1 MAAVGDAAV
10 LLTQLKSQPNRTQ
23 QCIYIYFFKFSPL
36 NQDNSIKLDFH
47 PTYGKRTM
55 ELPLLAGPVT

>member
-1 MAAVGDAAV
+1 MAAVGDAAG

-23 QCIYIYFFKFSPL
+23 QCIFFFKFSPL

>member
-1 MAAVGDAAV
+1 MAAVGDAAG

-23 QCIYIYFFKFSPL
+23 QCIFFFFKFSPL